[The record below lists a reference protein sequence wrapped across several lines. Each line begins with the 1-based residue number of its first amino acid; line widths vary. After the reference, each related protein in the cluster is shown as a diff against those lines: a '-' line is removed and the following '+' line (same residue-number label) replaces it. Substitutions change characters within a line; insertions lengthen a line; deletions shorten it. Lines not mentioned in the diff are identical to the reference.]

1 MPHTVVNKRTGTRY
15 TAYTNRELDRCK
27 GHKRTVEKLGA
38 ESGFYSV
45 ACECGW
51 SSGGLVN
58 RRHEI
63 IARHRAHVEREL
75 DKLLEEN
82 DND

>member
-1 MPHTVVNKRTGTRY
+1 MPYTATNKITGASY

-27 GHKRTVEKLGA
+27 GHKRTVEKAGA

-45 ACECGW
+45 SCECGW

-63 IARHRAHVEREL
+63 IERHRAHVERVL
-75 DKLLEEN
+75 DEQLE
-82 DND
+82 D